1 MSTNRINIGGLQVG
15 IIVLTVATAIIH
27 LSRNFPDV
35 VFILNCLGY
44 LSLLAALYLPIP
56 ELAAHRSLA
65 RYGLMVFAALTILA
79 WIGMGDKNLATGS
92 VGYIAKVIEIVLIVL
107 LWMENQKSKT

>member
-44 LSLLAALYLPIP
+44 LGLLAALYLPIP
-56 ELAAHRSLA
+56 ALATHRGLV
-65 RYGLMVFAALTILA
+65 RYGLMSFAALTILA
-79 WIGMGDKNLATGS
+79 WIGLGDKNLATGL
-92 VGYIAKVIEIVLIVL
+92 VGYVAKVIEIVLIVL